1 MRSIVRS
8 RHTTRSSCVSLF
20 LALLATLHKVGYPC
34 RDAKIIRIISF
45 LSVSSSPFF
54 FFTQETQELRTRR
67 VMLMRVRMTRIET
80 WLGVVQLQNCLAWE
94 DQHRDQK
101 PHHRRYEFPS
111 FNHQILSKRDFI
123 FLGQSTLYFSTK
135 EFVFCCNETQHVTLL
150 LVVNLNCNNLK
161 KRQQQKN
168 VKPHII

>member
-54 FFTQETQELRTRR
+54 FFTQETQ
-67 VMLMRVRMTRIET
+67 
-80 WLGVVQLQNCLAWE
+80 
-94 DQHRDQK
+94 D
-101 PHHRRYEFPS
+101 FPS
-111 FNHQILSKRDFI
+111 ATVFARQKLFTRDHTSI
-123 FLGQSTLYFSTK
+123 
-135 EFVFCCNETQHVTLL
+135 ENILL
-150 LVVNLNCNNLK
+150 LLW
-161 KRQQQKN
+161 
-168 VKPHII
+168 